1 MKTYEQAKKE
11 YEEEIAKTFDHVKHI
26 KKTKTFDFLCPQ
38 CKKVKKIL
46 VLKMKQGSQ
55 GLKYCCTNCRAA
67 AHRDRKKAET
77 DNIIQVLKD
86 RIEELESKQ

>member
-11 YEEEIAKTFDHVKHI
+11 YEEEIAKTLAHVKHI

-46 VLKMKQGSQ
+46 VKRAKLGV
-55 GLKYCCTNCRAA
+55 GIKYCHANCRAI
-67 AHRDRKKAET
+67 AHRDRKKAEI
-77 DNIIQVLKD
+77 DNIIQGLKD